1 MNAIDDHLL
10 KSFRLT
16 GEIVPSVG
24 RGLLVASDSTFWQ
37 SVVQSPPAAGASIL
51 GAGATIRQLPPSTWC
66 TPSLSLLPRLLND
79 PDTAGH
85 ENCCKRSSSSAAAA
99 AAATGG
105 ARFRILM
112 AVELR
117 LARRPASHPTLGCR
131 CVLLLLQ
138 LSFPPRSLL
147 RHPQSASLQP
157 SLFASVR
164 TYHSALRP
172 LQSRFTFKCLASG
185 RVRNPPRGHWHLAST
200 GNAYYRAR
208 MHADR
213 KIRPRL
219 VTSFCHF
226 VSSRLVSVLAHRPGS
241 FFNEFSFVPKWRS
254 SREDLAKSGY

>member
-51 GAGATIRQLPPSTWC
+51 GAGATIRQLPPSTSC

-85 ENCCKRSSSSAAAA
+85 ENCCKRSSSSATT
-99 AAATGG
+99 AATGG

-112 AVELR
+112 AAELR

-131 CVLLLLQ
+131 CLLLLLQ

-164 TYHSALRP
+164 TYDSALRP
-172 LQSRFTFKCLASG
+172 LQAASLLSAWLLEGFATRHVDIGIWLQLA
-185 RVRNPPRGHWHLAST
+185 
-200 GNAYYRAR
+200 
-208 MHADR
+208 MH
-213 KIRPRL
+213 IL
-219 VTSFCHF
+219 
-226 VSSRLVSVLAHRPGS
+226 
-241 FFNEFSFVPKWRS
+241 
-254 SREDLAKSGY
+254 

>member
-1 MNAIDDHLL
+1 
-10 KSFRLT
+10 
-16 GEIVPSVG
+16 
-24 RGLLVASDSTFWQ
+24 
-37 SVVQSPPAAGASIL
+37 
-51 GAGATIRQLPPSTWC
+51 
-66 TPSLSLLPRLLND
+66 LLND

-85 ENCCKRSSSSAAAA
+85 ENCCKRSSSSAAA

-172 LQSRFTFKCLASG
+172 LQAASLSSAWLLEGFATRHVDIGIWLQLAMHTIGPACMQTG
-185 RVRNPPRGHWHLAST
+185 RSDLVSSPPF
-200 GNAYYRAR
+200 
-208 MHADR
+208 
-213 KIRPRL
+213 
-219 VTSFCHF
+219 VTSSRF
-226 VSSRLVSVLAHRPGS
+226 VSSRSWLIALGA
-241 FFNEFSFVPKWRS
+241 FLMN
-254 SREDLAKSGY
+254 SRL

>member
-51 GAGATIRQLPPSTWC
+51 GAGATIRQLPPSTSC
-66 TPSLSLLPRLLND
+66 TPSLSLLPRLFND

-99 AAATGG
+99 AATGG

-112 AVELR
+112 VAELR

-131 CVLLLLQ
+131 FLLLLLQ

-164 TYHSALRP
+164 TNHSALRP
-172 LQSRFTFKCLASG
+172 LQAAS
-185 RVRNPPRGHWHLAST
+185 L
-200 GNAYYRAR
+200 
-208 MHADR
+208 
-213 KIRPRL
+213 
-219 VTSFCHF
+219 
-226 VSSRLVSVLAHRPGS
+226 SSAWL
-241 FFNEFSFVPKWRS
+241 
-254 SREDLAKSGY
+254 

>member
-51 GAGATIRQLPPSTWC
+51 GAGATIRQLPPSTSC

-99 AAATGG
+99 AATGG

-112 AVELR
+112 AAELR

-131 CVLLLLQ
+131 CLLLLLQ

-147 RHPQSASLQP
+147 RHPQSRSLQP
-157 SLFASVR
+157 GLFASVR
-164 TYHSALRP
+164 IYHSALRP
-172 LQSRFTFKCLASG
+172 LQAASLSSAWLLEGFATRHVDISIWLQLAMHTLGTSQAPHACRQEDPTSSR
-185 RVRNPPRGHWHLAST
+185 HLVLSL
-200 GNAYYRAR
+200 
-208 MHADR
+208 
-213 KIRPRL
+213 RL
-219 VTSFCHF
+219 
-226 VSSRLVSVLAHRPGS
+226 VSSRLGIGS
-241 FFNEFSFVPKWRS
+241 SPWELF
-254 SREDLAKSGY
+254 

>member
-1 MNAIDDHLL
+1 MQLAARLSHNPILFKPAGKQTYRLPSLSYTPQIRFKGVKRSLRPQTTSQVQVMNAIDDHLL

-37 SVVQSPPAAGASIL
+37 SVVQSPLAAGASIL
-51 GAGATIRQLPPSTWC
+51 GAGATIRQPPPSTSC

-99 AAATGG
+99 AKGG

-112 AVELR
+112 AAELR

-131 CVLLLLQ
+131 CLLL

-157 SLFASVR
+157 SFFASVR

-172 LQSRFTFKCLASG
+172 LQAASLSSGFWKGSQPAMWTLASG
-185 RVRNPPRGHWHLAST
+185 
-200 GNAYYRAR
+200 
-208 MHADR
+208 
-213 KIRPRL
+213 
-219 VTSFCHF
+219 
-226 VSSRLVSVLAHRPGS
+226 
-241 FFNEFSFVPKWRS
+241 FNWQCI
-254 SREDLAKSGY
+254 L